1 MSSYPSITAAV
12 ADQHRRDLIA
22 QAEAYRLARA
32 ARQANRGPSSSAR
45 RPALTARRLTAAAAA
60 GCTAAAVF
68 LLAPAGP
75 AHAAAGRWSS
85 YHYYHPNTL
94 SHHFVRP
101 TASNSW

>member
-22 QAEAYRLARA
+22 QADAYRLARA
-32 ARQANRGPSSSAR
+32 ARQGSGGPSSLPR

-75 AHAAAGRWSS
+75 AHPSAMHVAHLYARTAASQVKW
-85 YHYYHPNTL
+85 
-94 SHHFVRP
+94 
-101 TASNSW
+101 